1 MRKFVYLWAI
11 IAMCVSS
18 FAVSAQTVDE
28 ILAKHQEAMGGLDK
42 WNKVKTL
49 VQNTKFTIQG
59 MEIQSKSSILVGK
72 AFRSEI
78 EVMGN
83 KMVQVVE
90 GESGWWIRPQ
100 MMGGSGEPED
110 MPKEM
115 IKVSKNQEAI
125 GSLLLTAKA
134 EGSKIDL
141 VNKEKMDG
149 ADVYVIQITK
159 KDGDVGTVYLSASTY
174 LVLKFAAKVNLGGQA
189 VDTELKFSNYK
200 AVDGLYFPFSVETAN
215 PMGGGTMQVDTTSI
229 EINPK
234 LEASIFVKPAKK

>member
-1 MRKFVYLWAI
+1 MRKIVYLLAF
-11 IAMCVSS
+11 IAFSSSS
-18 FAVSAQTVDE
+18 FVLTAQTVDE
-28 ILAKHQEAMGGLDK
+28 ILAKHLEAMGGAEK
-42 WNKVKTL
+42 WSKVKSV

-90 GESGWWIRPQ
+90 GENGWWIRPQ
-100 MMGGSGEPED
+100 MMGGSGEAED

-115 IKVSKNQEAI
+115 VKVSKNQESV
-125 GSLLLTAKA
+125 GSLLLTAKM

-141 VNKEKMDG
+141 VNKEKLDG
-149 ADVYVIQITK
+149 ADVFVCQITK

-174 LVLKFAAKVNLGGQA
+174 LILKFAAKVNLGGQA

-200 AVDGLYFPFSVETAN
+200 AVDGLYFPFSMETAN

-229 EINPK
+229 EINPA
-234 LEASIFVKPAKK
+234 LEAAIFVKPVKK